1 MIRFSGTLR
10 EDHVWRRIFAPSTSP
25 AGLAGWGIL
34 LAVAYGVV
42 HALGWREHTGFLS
55 LTASPGLTL
64 GDTAPRG
71 TVYLLLHFGAVLGTP
86 SSGSESI
93 MSPTLGGNRSAIP
106 ARRLT
111 STGTFCSRA
120 SWTLSPYAS

>member
-64 GDTAPRG
+64 GETAPRG
-71 TVYLLLHFGAVLGTP
+71 TVCCRP
-86 SSGSESI
+86 QSWSE
-93 MSPTLGGNRSAIP
+93 
-106 ARRLT
+106 
-111 STGTFCSRA
+111 
-120 SWTLSPYAS
+120 WTLYHRARLFAAGGRGWSVIAKPRSSDVVHIRAG